1 MHSINWLVSDLWISQ
16 FCELIFHGNN
26 ERVACQHTDRPIDQ
40 VELKLCYSK
49 KRHWCKNQISW
60 FSYAYICYT
69 CVSRF
74 TLQKKTRLVVSSHLN
89 NMFVKLDH
97 LKNKKSLKPP
107 APRKQRKHQFFHQF
121 FPGPDP
127 RSDEPRETPRFFLI
141 FVTPVTPPEN

>member
-1 MHSINWLVSDLWISQ
+1 MHSINWLISDLWISQ

-97 LKNKKSLKPP
+97 LKIKNLWNRHHLENKESINFSTNSSQDRILGRMSQEKLLG
-107 APRKQRKHQFFHQF
+107 FFEEI
-121 FPGPDP
+121 
-127 RSDEPRETPRFFLI
+127 RSK
-141 FVTPVTPPEN
+141 